1 MTSPSPSENLRAALS
16 PVYTG
21 RVRAEGDR
29 TLDDVPSSSVWC
41 TQVGLG
47 QRGTVPWM
55 TSPSPSENLKA
66 ALFSPVYTGR
76 VRAERGGRTLDDIPV
91 SQ

>member
-1 MTSPSPSENLRAALS
+1 MTSPSPSENLRAAPLS

-29 TLDDVPSSSVWC
+29 TLDDVP
-41 TQVGLG
+41 
-47 QRGTVPWM
+47 
-55 TSPSPSENLKA
+55 
-66 ALFSPVYTGR
+66 
-76 VRAERGGRTLDDIPV
+76 V